1 MKGKTTPKE
10 WEWFFVI
17 AGSLLA
23 LAEFFAAG
31 TISAFIDAIVA
42 AVGALVIA

>member
-1 MKGKTTPKE
+1 MSKSHPKE

-17 AGSLLA
+17 AGGLLA

-31 TISAFIDAIVA
+31 TISAFLEAIVA
-42 AVGALVIA
+42 AASSLLVVA